1 MFLKIVSAFCLPL
14 VLTACGSGSASTST
28 SATTPTPTPAN
39 LSLSGAVLGSFVQG
53 ALVCIDENAN
63 GRCDSSDSKQTVS
76 GSDGSYAFSS
86 LTAAQFS
93 KSVVIEVPNTAFIV
107 DPVTSLSS
115 QVASKYR
122 LSSPPRE
129 SQTRNVSSLSTLVN
143 SQFLTTNDLTTA
155 TQSVVTSL
163 TSAGFSVTNSTIFD
177 NYVSAATA
185 AGASQSSISLYN
197 MAKLMGSVLQ
207 ATQLSTADT
216 STSSNFDNNQ
226 LLNLSTTMI
235 EDNIDTIATAAKA
248 QTTIINQVKAKS
260 DVDAMAENVNLTI
273 TSDTVTAAKSI
284 KTNMAAGS
292 FDLGKFK
299 TANVF
304 NTQRGS
310 GNWVMG
316 THITFEPKVAVT
328 DVHAYRKTIP
338 IDYEIGLLDANGVL
352 ILRYNFHEPEWS
364 AEADSKFYANYFVD
378 KGKGRFNFY
387 SETASVTAQPGDYS
401 FVLCTQTCAVSA
413 GRVQLATH
421 TLTAKPTS
429 FTTALT
435 DINSVLSSQL
445 KVYKTSKKITNTD
458 GKRHMG
464 AVLPRPAL
472 GSYFRLQLGVDL
484 SSDNAPS
491 ETITTHHNTAVG
503 GLENVEV
510 PEAWVTQNKP
520 IYARLQ
526 LRDKAKF
533 NEISWRY
540 STDWTL
546 ISPTT
551 RSSFIHSFDSYWY
564 GEFRDTTTDFGEGIT
579 IKSNVYMDEGN
590 PITGVKF
597 INNLGTTLV
606 DLCLP
611 NNIPSNQSV
620 LATYKEEHQY
630 DGKQTYFAGCQNHN
644 TLTDFG
650 IAHLDDKYQKV
661 EITLQ
666 PRSDSKLGNYLR
678 LNMQVRKQ
686 NTNNVWGEDNPKIDG
701 LKYMVVTFT
710 DGSTQQVPLNLVK
723 PTHDFSGGHG
733 SPDIS
738 VCTIDAYNKRINW
751 TPPSWLQSE
760 YDTANLLI
768 EVGLKAIDDNWD
780 QIDEMSDT
788 TQKGASEAIFATY
801 RINNLTLNNSAINKF
816 QISVDMGNNF
826 NKDADTYKVYI
837 RKKGLTRA
845 QVLGASACTG
855 N

>member
-1 MFLKIVSAFCLPL
+1 MKSGFRYFYFVHILCSLPTSAESYIFLNKAKLLKVVSAFCLPL
-14 VLTACGSGSASTST
+14 VLTACGSGSS

-93 KSVVIEVPNTAFIV
+93 KSVVIEVPNTGFIV

-115 QVASKYR
+115 QVTSKYR
-122 LSSPPRE
+122 LSSPPSE

-143 SQFLTTNDLTTA
+143 NQFLTTNDLTTA

-177 NYVSAATA
+177 NYVSTATA

-207 ATQLSTADT
+207 ATQLSTADA
-216 STSSNFDNNQ
+216 STTSNFDNNQ
-226 LLNLSTTMI
+226 LLNLSTTVI

-260 DVDAMAENVNLTI
+260 DVDAMAENVSLTI
-273 TSDTVTAAKSI
+273 TSAEVTTAKSI
-284 KTNMAAGS
+284 KTVMDAGS

-304 NTQRGS
+304 NTRRLP

-316 THITFEPKVAVT
+316 TYITFEPKVAVT
-328 DVHAYRKTIP
+328 DVHAYRQTIP
-338 IDYEIGLLDANGVL
+338 IDYEIGLLDANGTL
-352 ILRYNFHEPEWS
+352 ILRHNFHEPQWS
-364 AEADSKFYANYFVD
+364 SGADSKFAADYFVD

-387 SETASVTAQPGDYS
+387 SETANITAQPGDYS
-401 FVLCTQTCAVSA
+401 FVLCTQTCAVST

-421 TLTAKPTS
+421 TLTAKPTA

-435 DINSVLSSQL
+435 DINSILSSKL

-458 GKRHMG
+458 GKRHIG

-472 GSYFRLQLGVDL
+472 GSYFRLELGVDL
-484 SSDNAPS
+484 SSDNSPS
-491 ETITTHHNTAVG
+491 ETITTHKNTTVG
-503 GLENVEV
+503 GLVDVEV

-526 LRDKAKF
+526 LRNESKF
-533 NEISWRY
+533 NKMSWRHQ
-540 STDWTL
+540 SLWTL

-551 RSSFIHSFDSYWY
+551 HSSFIYDFTARYHS
-564 GEFRDTTTDFGEGIT
+564 EFKDTTTDFAEGIKLKFF
-579 IKSNVYMDEGN
+579 IYIDEGN
-590 PITGVKF
+590 PITDIKF

-611 NNIPSNQSV
+611 NNIPSSQNA
-620 LATYKEEHQY
+620 LATYHVSKIQMASHEWERNS
-630 DGKQTYFAGCQNHN
+630 YFYSATVGHK
-644 TLTDFG
+644 L
-650 IAHLDDKYQKV
+650 
-661 EITLQ
+661 
-666 PRSDSKLGNYLR
+666 SKR
-678 LNMQVRKQ
+678 LS
-686 NTNNVWGEDNPKIDG
+686 I
-701 LKYMVVTFT
+701 
-710 DGSTQQVPLNLVK
+710 
-723 PTHDFSGGHG
+723 
-733 SPDIS
+733 
-738 VCTIDAYNKRINW
+738 
-751 TPPSWLQSE
+751 
-760 YDTANLLI
+760 LI
-768 EVGLKAIDDNWD
+768 EQPFYIDWIYGLRNSVKKLVLL
-780 QIDEMSDT
+780 
-788 TQKGASEAIFATY
+788 KGQ
-801 RINNLTLNNSAINKF
+801 L
-816 QISVDMGNNF
+816 
-826 NKDADTYKVYI
+826 
-837 RKKGLTRA
+837 
-845 QVLGASACTG
+845 
-855 N
+855 